1 MTMNCPP
8 HRFIPMTQFATD
20 YPVLVIDKD
29 APLTELH
36 CCISERLH
44 AVLPYLQLMG
54 CTSLPDYADHDI
66 NTVANIARILLQ
78 DVSDVF
84 RVVELRGL
92 ASAKNE

>member
-54 CTSLPDYADHDI
+54 CT
-66 NTVANIARILLQ
+66 
-78 DVSDVF
+78 
-84 RVVELRGL
+84 
-92 ASAKNE
+92 